1 MNQLAL
7 NPCFHDSVGLRD
19 GVVWPGGATADTEM
33 ATLMT
38 TGDSTRKTD
47 GRTVGS
53 TRAEPALLAQV
64 GLFADLTPAELVGL
78 ASLMRPRLFARDEVI
93 YLRGDPG
100 TAFYVIATG
109 KVKITLTSPGG
120 KELILRRLGP
130 GGFHGELALLDDEPR
145 SADAITTEASMLL
158 VLQRDAFRQFLAD
171 HPGVATRLLGTV
183 SQYLRRNAELIQDA
197 TFLDVPARLARILL
211 ELAGRPGDGALP
223 PPGAVIPDRI
233 KQGELASL
241 VGATRE
247 SVNKWLGSF
256 EKQGLISYDK
266 GRITLLRP
274 SGLKQ
279 RIY

>member
-1 MNQLAL
+1 MST
-7 NPCFHDSVGLRD
+7 P
-19 GVVWPGGATADTEM
+19 
-33 ATLMT
+33 T
-38 TGDSTRKTD
+38 TQSDSTRGG
-47 GRTVGS
+47 GRRAMASS
-53 TRAEPALLAQV
+53 TRAEPELLAQV
-64 GLFADLTPAELVGL
+64 GLFADLTTAELVGL
-78 ASLMRPRLFARDEVI
+78 ASLMRPRPYAKDEVI

-100 TAFYVIATG
+100 TAFYVIASG
-109 KVKITLTSPGG
+109 KVKIALTSPDG

-145 SADAITTEASMLL
+145 SADAVSTEASVLL
-158 VLQRDAFRQFLAD
+158 VLQRDAFRQFLSE
-171 HPGVATRLLGTV
+171 HPGIATKLLSTV

-211 ELAGRPGDGALP
+211 ELASE
-223 PPGAVIPDRI
+223 PGAGDLPAPGAIIPDRM
-233 KQGELASL
+233 KQGELAAL

-247 SVNKWLGSF
+247 SINKWLGSF

-266 GRITLLRP
+266 GQITLLRP

>member
-1 MNQLAL
+1 
-7 NPCFHDSVGLRD
+7 
-19 GVVWPGGATADTEM
+19 M
-33 ATLMT
+33 A
-38 TGDSTRKTD
+38 S
-47 GRTVGS
+47 S
-53 TRAEPALLAQV
+53 TRAEPELLAQV
-64 GLFADLTPAELVGL
+64 GLFADLTAAELVGL
-78 ASLMRPRLFARDEVI
+78 ASLMRPRPYAKDEVI

-100 TAFYVIATG
+100 TAFYVIASG
-109 KVKITLTSPGG
+109 KVKIALTSPDG

-145 SADAITTEASMLL
+145 SADAVATESSVLL
-158 VLQRDAFRQFLAD
+158 VLQRDAFRQFLAE
-171 HPGVATRLLGTV
+171 HPDIATKLLGTV

-211 ELAGRPGDGALP
+211 ELASQPGNAELP
-223 PPGAVIPDRI
+223 PPGAVIPDRM

-247 SVNKWLGSF
+247 SINKWLGSF

-266 GRITLLRP
+266 GQITLLRP
-274 SGLKQ
+274 TGLKQ

>member
-1 MNQLAL
+1 MSSLGTSS
-7 NPCFHDSVGLRD
+7 DSSRFAARR
-19 GVVWPGGATADTEM
+19 GGA
-33 ATLMT
+33 
-38 TGDSTRKTD
+38 S
-47 GRTVGS
+47 S
-53 TRAEPALLAQV
+53 RAEPELLAQV
-64 GLFADLTPAELVGL
+64 GLFADLSAADLVGL
-78 ASLMRPRLFARDEVI
+78 AGLMRPRPYARDEVI

-109 KVKITLTSPGG
+109 KVKIALTSPDG

-145 SADAITTEASMLL
+145 SADAIATEPSVLL

-171 HPGVATRLLGTV
+171 HAAVATKLLGTV
-183 SQYLRRNAELIQDA
+183 SQYLRRNADLIQDA

-211 ELAGRPGDGALP
+211 ELAGAPGATELP
-223 PPGAVIPDRI
+223 PPGAVIPDRM
-233 KQGELASL
+233 KQGELAAL

-247 SVNKWLGSF
+247 SINKWLGSF
-256 EKQGLISYDK
+256 EKQGLIAYDK
-266 GRITLLRP
+266 GQITLLRP

>member
-1 MNQLAL
+1 MNG
-7 NPCFHDSVGLRD
+7 PPTSSDSIRNAGRR
-19 GVVWPGGATADTEM
+19 
-33 ATLMT
+33 
-38 TGDSTRKTD
+38 TGTSI
-47 GRTVGS
+47 
-53 TRAEPALLAQV
+53 RAEPELLAQV

-78 ASLMRPRLFARDEVI
+78 AALMRPRPYAKDEVI

-100 TAFYVIATG
+100 TAFYVIASG
-109 KVKITLTSPGG
+109 KVKIALTSPDG
-120 KELILRRLGP
+120 KELILRRLST

-145 SADAITTEASMLL
+145 SADAIATEASVLL

-171 HPGVATRLLGTV
+171 HPEVATKLLGTV
-183 SQYLRRNAELIQDA
+183 SHYLRRNADLIQDA

-211 ELAGRPGDGALP
+211 ELAGEPGASGLP
-223 PPGAVIPDRI
+223 PAGAVLPDKM

-247 SVNKWLGSF
+247 SINKWLGSF

-266 GRITLLRP
+266 GQITLLRP
-274 SGLKQ
+274 SALKQ

>member
-1 MNQLAL
+1 MST
-7 NPCFHDSVGLRD
+7 P
-19 GVVWPGGATADTEM
+19 
-33 ATLMT
+33 T
-38 TGDSTRKTD
+38 TQGDSTRGG
-47 GRTVGS
+47 GRRVMAS
-53 TRAEPALLAQV
+53 ITRAEPDLLAQV
-64 GLFADLTPAELVGL
+64 GLFADLTTAELVGL
-78 ASLMRPRLFARDEVI
+78 ASLMRPRPYAKDEVI

-100 TAFYVIATG
+100 TAFYVIASG
-109 KVKITLTSPGG
+109 RVKIALTSPDG

-145 SADAITTEASMLL
+145 SADAVATDASVLL
-158 VLQRDAFRQFLAD
+158 VLQRDAFRQFLAE
-171 HPGVATRLLGTV
+171 HPDIATKLLGTV
-183 SQYLRRNAELIQDA
+183 SRYLRRNAELIQDA

-211 ELAGRPGDGALP
+211 ELASEPGAADLP
-223 PPGAVIPDRI
+223 PPGSIIPDRM

-247 SVNKWLGSF
+247 SINKWLGSF

-266 GRITLLRP
+266 GQITLLRP

>member
-1 MNQLAL
+1 MSSLTSSGESARN
-7 NPCFHDSVGLRD
+7 HSVRGGWRGSL
-19 GVVWPGGATADTEM
+19 GGAQLE
-33 ATLMT
+33 
-38 TGDSTRKTD
+38 
-47 GRTVGS
+47 
-53 TRAEPALLAQV
+53 LLRQFD
-64 GLFADLTPAELVGL
+64 LFADLSTAELEGL
-78 ASLMRPRLFARDEVI
+78 AALMRPRPYAKDEVI

-100 TAFYVIATG
+100 TAFYLIASG
-109 KVKITLTSPGG
+109 KVKIALTSPEG

-145 SADAITTEASMLL
+145 SADAIATEASLLL
-158 VLQRDAFRQFLAD
+158 VLQRDAFRQFLTEHAD
-171 HPGVATRLLGTV
+171 AATKLLGTV

-211 ELAGRPGDGALP
+211 ELASEPGATQLP
-223 PPGAVIPDRI
+223 PPGAVIPDRMR
-233 KQGELASL
+233 QGELAAL

-247 SVNKWLGSF
+247 SINKWLGSF

-266 GRITLLRP
+266 GQITLLRP